1 VKIYPFPWRLRSG
14 APWII
19 EAANGA
25 EIAVFTAESREDA
38 ELQAAIACNVLNEA
52 KASGSRGAMLQVGVP
67 RHST

>member
-38 ELQAAIACNVLNEA
+38 ELQASIACNVLNEQNTN
-52 KASGSRGAMLQVGVP
+52 GSRGAMLQRGYP
-67 RHST
+67 NR

>member
-1 VKIYPFPWRLRSG
+1 MKIYPFPWRLRSG

-38 ELQAAIACNVLNEA
+38 ELQAAIACNVLNEQNTN
-52 KASGSRGAMLQVGVP
+52 GSRGAMPQRGYP
-67 RHST
+67 NR